1 MRNETDK
8 EIQGFFD
15 QLKEKDQRIQIP
27 AFQEPAKQRSINWW
41 IPIGIAASLTLGF
54 FLLPQNKKDLN
65 PPAEVIIISLEK
77 DENNNQQILIEEKT
91 YLETWESP
99 TSSLLTEY

>member
-15 QLKEKDQRIQIP
+15 QLRENDQRIQIP
-27 AFQEPAKQRSINWW
+27 AFPEPTKQNQINWW
-41 IPIGIAASLTLGF
+41 IPLGIAASLSVGI
-54 FLLPQNKKDLN
+54 FLWSQDIQNQS
-65 PPAEVIIISLEK
+65 PPAEVIIITLEK